1 MVSMQV
7 LTPIHS
13 IPGLQVGYSPVTTPL
28 LSFGEAF
35 LEEYLI
41 HIVDQPTF
49 KSRPIPYENGPF
61 LQEIGGWSK
70 IFYPNGY
77 KHILPKWIYTVY
89 MYNPRCSIL

>member
-7 LTPIHS
+7 LTPIYR

-28 LSFGEAF
+28 LPFGEAF

-61 LQEIGGWSK
+61 LQDIGGWSK
-70 IFYPNGY
+70 IFTQMDIKIFYANGY
-77 KHILPKWIYTVY
+77 I
-89 MYNPRCSIL
+89 YNPRCSIL